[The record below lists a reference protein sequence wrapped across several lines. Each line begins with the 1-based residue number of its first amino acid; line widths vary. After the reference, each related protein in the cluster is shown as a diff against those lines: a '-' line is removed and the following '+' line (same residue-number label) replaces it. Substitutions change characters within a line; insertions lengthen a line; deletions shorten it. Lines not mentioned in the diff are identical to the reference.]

1 MIMDNSKMIKILEEK
16 RTKLHLDFF
25 NSLNGNMLIISQK
38 ETERFIYEFSDVF
51 SELQGEFLKLLNK
64 ELDFYSN
71 ELSVTG
77 ISNKQNA
84 KDLVNASILKNMIEI
99 LNM

>member
-1 MIMDNSKMIKILEEK
+1 MDNSKMIKILEEK
-16 RTKLHLDFF
+16 RTKLHLEFF
-25 NSLNGNMLIISQK
+25 NGLNGNMLIVSQK

-77 ISNKQNA
+77 NSNKQNA
-84 KDLVNASILKNMIEI
+84 KDLVNPSILKNMIEI